1 MLCLASQSK
10 INNGVRNLRK
20 TGALWEGNDIIN
32 TSLKVGSLVNDIVS
46 ALKYVIS
53 ITSNLHA
60 CYIDL

>member
-10 INNGVRNLRK
+10 INNGVQNLRK
-20 TGALWEGNDIIN
+20 TGALWEGNDIID

-53 ITSNLHA
+53 
-60 CYIDL
+60 